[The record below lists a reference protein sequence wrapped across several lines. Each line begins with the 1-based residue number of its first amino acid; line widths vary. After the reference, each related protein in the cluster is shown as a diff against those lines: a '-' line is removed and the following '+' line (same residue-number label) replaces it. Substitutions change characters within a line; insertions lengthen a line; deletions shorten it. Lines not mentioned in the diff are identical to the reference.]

1 MSAVV
6 FFYFIFLFLHFA
18 LTGKVSL
25 LDVFGLN
32 CKQKWQMGTTGANDG
47 QISSQLTANER
58 VFRSIVFPA
67 VSIARFFYCHVGFP
81 PAVPQCT

>member
-6 FFYFIFLFLHFA
+6 FFLFFLFLHFA

-32 CKQKWQMGTTGANDG
+32 CKQ
-47 QISSQLTANER
+47 ISSQLTANER
-58 VFRSIVFPA
+58 VFRSIVFPD
-67 VSIARFFYCHVGFP
+67 VSIGSFFIVM
-81 PAVPQCT
+81 